1 MYSQKNCTGQRMLN
15 SMGILLFLLSA
26 LVFADTYEAGETFQ
40 DCLTCPEMVVVP
52 GGEFLMGSPEDDEE
66 GWDDERPQHQVTI
79 SKPSKSLPKRFWMMR
94 L

>member
-15 SMGILLFLLSA
+15 SIGILLFLLSA
-26 LVFADTYEAGETFQ
+26 DTYEIGETFQ

-52 GGEFLMGSPEDDEE
+52 KGQFLMGSPKDDEE

-79 SKPSKSLPKRFWMMR
+79 SKPSKSLPKRFWMMK

>member
-26 LVFADTYEAGETFQ
+26 DTYEIDETFQ

-52 GGEFLMGSPEDDEE
+52 KDDEE

-79 SKPSKSLPKRFWMMR
+79 SKPSKSLPKRFWMMK